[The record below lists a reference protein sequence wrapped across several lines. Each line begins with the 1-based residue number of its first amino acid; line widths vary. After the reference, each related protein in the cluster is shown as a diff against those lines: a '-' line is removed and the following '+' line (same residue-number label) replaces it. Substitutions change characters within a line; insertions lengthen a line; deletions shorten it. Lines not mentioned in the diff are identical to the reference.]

1 MPDLYIDGAW
11 VASGDRT
18 CSPVVNPSDGSIVTE
33 VDVATDDQVQAAI
46 AAARRA
52 FDTGDWPRTT
62 GRRARRPPD
71 PRRRA
76 DRSRPRGD
84 GPRGDAPDR
93 QGHAREP
100 LGHRRRRPRAS
111 ATTPASPTDDDDRHR
126 RPGQP
131 GRPIADRLRAGRRL
145 RADRPVELPAAPAV
159 VEDRAGARGR
169 QHRGHEAGVGHAA
182 DRGPPDPAARGGRR
196 PGRRRQPRPGAGRP
210 RRPGARRQPRRRPHL
225 ADRRHRG
232 RAAR

>member
-1 MPDLYIDGAW
+1 MTTAAPPPTLAPQSARRSSEDPLPDLFIDGAW

-18 CSPVVNPSDGSIVTE
+18 CSPVINPSDGTIVTE

-52 FDTGDWPRTT
+52 FDTGDWAAHA
-62 GRRARRPPD
+62 GRRARRAPD

-93 QGHAREP
+93 QGDAREP
-100 LGHRRRRPRAS
+100 LGHRRRRPRLPLLRGLAD
-111 ATTPASPTDDDDRHR
+111 PRRRPTR

-131 GRPIADRLRAGRRL
+131 GGPLADRLRAGRRL
-145 RADRPVELPAAPAV
+145 RADRAVELPAAAAV
-159 VEDRAGARGR
+159 AGRS
-169 QHRGHEAGVGHAA
+169 
-182 DRGPPDPAARGGRR
+182 
-196 PGRRRQPRPGAGRP
+196 RRRSRPAT
-210 RRPGARRQPRRRPHL
+210 RRS
-225 ADRRHRG
+225 
-232 RAAR
+232 